1 MRRFAAISV
10 TAIVLAAACGKSKND
25 SGGPVPASGAAEPV
39 EQKPEPLQVDTALIA
54 RGAYVANVAGC
65 TTCHVGVGPHGP
77 DPTRSLSGGFE
88 APDTFGTWRPGNIT
102 SDKATGVGAWTD
114 AQLAAAIRE
123 GTLPDGTQMYPIM
136 PFPFFNR
143 MTDDDLH
150 ALIAFLRTL
159 PAVSNKV
166 APNDLKLMRMSV
178 PKPANQPDP
187 KDDAVK
193 HGEYLATLMHCASCH
208 TPMGP
213 RGPDLTRPFAGG
225 MAFNLPMLG
234 DGTLYAANITSDP
247 DTGIGKWSEQQIID
261 ALTKLTKPDGSHV
274 QGPMMFYLAGWTAL
288 TPEDLSALAK
298 YVKTIP
304 AVKHEVPASTFTPK
318 MPGAGKPG

>member
-1 MRRFAAISV
+1 MLLTV
-10 TAIVLAAACGKSKND
+10 GAAACGGKKDPGPMS
-25 SGGPVPASGAAEPV
+25 SGGSAEMVTEPTTSPPKADPKDPPKVDPKLV
-39 EQKPEPLQVDTALIA
+39 E
-54 RGAYVANVAGC
+54 RGAYVARVAGC
-65 TTCHVGVGPHGP
+65 TSCHVGVGPKGP

-102 SDKATGVGAWTD
+102 QDKATGIGAWTD
-114 AQLAAAIRE
+114 AQIDAAVRE

-143 MTDDDLH
+143 MTDDDAH

-159 PAVSNKV
+159 PAVENKV
-166 APNDLKLMRMSV
+166 PPNNLTLPRMAV
-178 PKPANQPDP
+178 PKPANAPDVASDP
-187 KDDAVK
+187 VK
-193 HGEYLATLMHCASCH
+193 HGEYLASLMHCASCH

-247 DTGIGKWSEQQIID
+247 ETGIGKWTDQNIID
-261 ALTKLTKPDGSHV
+261 AVMKLTKPDGKAV
-274 QGPMMFYLAGWTAL
+274 DGPMVFYAIAWASL
-288 TPEDLSALAK
+288 TDDDAKALAA

-304 AVKHEVPASTFTPK
+304 PVKHEVAESTFK
-318 MPGAGKPG
+318 AH